1 MMADAYSGGA
11 VTHVGVSLSF
21 AFVVLAVIYAIGHLS
36 GAHINPAVTLAFWSA
51 RRFPG
56 RDAAF
61 YTAAQCGGAVAAA
74 LTLRAILG
82 EVGQIGATI
91 RPSGPAPPSHA
102 SGCSPSY

>member
-1 MMADAYSGGA
+1 MADAYSGGA

-61 YTAAQCGGAVAAA
+61 
-74 LTLRAILG
+74 
-82 EVGQIGATI
+82 
-91 RPSGPAPPSHA
+91 
-102 SGCSPSY
+102 